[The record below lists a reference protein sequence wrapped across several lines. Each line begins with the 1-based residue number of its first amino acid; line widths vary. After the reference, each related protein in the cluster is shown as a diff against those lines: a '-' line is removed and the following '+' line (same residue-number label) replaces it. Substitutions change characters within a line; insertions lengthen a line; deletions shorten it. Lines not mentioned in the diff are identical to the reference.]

1 VDTTPVTG
9 TGAAWTETVQYS
21 QTVRTGDLVFS
32 AGQGGFDTTGELV
45 TGGFDAQL
53 RQTFVNLDDVL
64 RRQGA
69 SLDTIVKLTVYL
81 TDAADYDVFKR
92 LRPNLLTA
100 PFPASTAVV
109 VKQLLADG
117 MCVEIDAVAV
127 VGRPRRALTP
137 AGLPGAELG

>member
-1 VDTTPVTG
+1 VDNTPVTA
-9 TGAAWTETVQYS
+9 TGAAWTETLQYS

-32 AGQGGFDTTGELV
+32 AGQGGFDATGELV

-53 RQTFVNLDDVL
+53 RQTFANLDDVL

-69 SLDTIVKLTVYL
+69 GLDTIVKLTVYL

-92 LRPNLLTA
+92 LRPDLLTA

-127 VGRPRRALTP
+127 VGRARRALAPTGVP
-137 AGLPGAELG
+137 EGDLG

>member
-1 VDTTPVTG
+1 VNSTPLTAV
-9 TGAAWTETVQYS
+9 GAGWTETLQYS

-32 AGQGGFDTTGELV
+32 AGQGGFDATGELV

-69 SLDTIVKLTVYL
+69 GLDTIVKLTVYL
-81 TDAADYDVFKR
+81 TDEADYEAFKR
-92 LRPNLLTA
+92 SRPSLLTA

-127 VGRPRRALTP
+127 VGRPRQALTP
-137 AGLPGAELG
+137 AGGPGAGPG